1 LSSIKIN
8 KISNRVKHL
17 FEFSQPFFKKYFPN
31 SVIISAGALLGQYFE
46 NVI

>member
-1 LSSIKIN
+1 LSSIKIY
-8 KISNRVKHL
+8 KISNLVKHL
-17 FEFSQPFFKKYFPN
+17 FEISQPISKKYFPN